1 MHILLRA
8 DWGRGS
14 KSAGFQ
20 VKRSLGWR
28 AGGGNEAVPYALLSL
43 ARPYFEPQGTYIKD
57 GDAESDPQVL
67 G

>member
-8 DWGRGS
+8 DWGRG
-14 KSAGFQ
+14 FQ
-20 VKRSLGWR
+20 VCGFPSQEISGV
-28 AGGGNEAVPYALLSL
+28 GGGNEAVPCALLSL